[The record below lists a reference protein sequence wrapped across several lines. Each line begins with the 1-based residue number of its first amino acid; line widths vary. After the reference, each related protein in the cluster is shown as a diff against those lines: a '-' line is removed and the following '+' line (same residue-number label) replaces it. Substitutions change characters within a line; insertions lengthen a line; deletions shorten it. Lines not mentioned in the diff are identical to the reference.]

1 MASEEYY
8 FRIWSRPLQSDDTSS
23 IDGRRELFTSTEFD
37 QFSENND
44 FFLEYQ
50 LKTIQSS
57 TLNIIEL
64 GTYTDAVDK
73 RLESIFSKFPCELLR
88 KVVENA
94 SSRQN
99 TSMIPNTYENEAN
112 FYCLINHPYLIDTNL
127 IGFLPI
133 ATWTCSS
140 PPTDS
145 TDKEASIFIIC
156 TSPIVGRLV
165 GSHYSSAYEKRWMRL
180 QQNPLWIFADLL
192 YIFGAWGKVFNTMKH
207 NLSKYQ
213 SQIYGNSGTGPL
225 LDLARTLR
233 GEIAKILSVREQLR
247 VHKSAIT
254 RFQRLNGVTTI
265 PKLAKRA
272 QEQPEDIAFH
282 EETSKVQRL
291 SCGSLKT

>member
-1 MASEEYY
+1 MRTKLVSESL
-8 FRIWSRPLQSDDTSS
+8 FSPFPL
-23 IDGRRELFTSTEFD
+23 
-37 QFSENND
+37 
-44 FFLEYQ
+44 
-50 LKTIQSS
+50 
-57 TLNIIEL
+57 LN
-64 GTYTDAVDK
+64 TFVTD
-73 RLESIFSKFPCELLR
+73 
-88 KVVENA
+88 
-94 SSRQN
+94 
-99 TSMIPNTYENEAN
+99 
-112 FYCLINHPYLIDTNL
+112 FYCLMNHPYLIDTNL

-133 ATWTCSS
+133 ATWICLS

-145 TDKEASIFIIC
+145 TDEANIIIIIIC

-213 SQIYGNSGTGPL
+213 SQIYGNSGRGAL
-225 LDLARTLR
+225 LDLARTLH

-282 EETSKVQRL
+282 EETSAVILRQL
-291 SCGSLKT
+291 ENMTSLVRNVHQESVRISLIECRHSTSRP